1 MKIKR
6 AKVRRFIEMF
16 LTIVILIFS
25 GACLV
30 FGVCAISEDFNE
42 VENVEVTYPQ
52 DSRYSRILSTTS
64 TTEVITTTYTT
75 TTTTTT
81 TSITTTSTETS
92 LTSPTMTV
100 TTTCTKTVPDEVGE
114 PKNDLVEPVNDYV
127 ESKEVEKEV
136 SYSGITQQEYDMLV
150 LTVYLEAGNQ
160 TLDCKKAVA
169 SVVLNRVNHSDFPST
184 VYSVLTQENQ
194 FTINFNRTDT
204 PGAECYDA
212 VDSVLEYGSILPPDV
227 LYFFADYCNNSWL
240 WSREQY
246 IKYGNT
252 IFAY

>member
-1 MKIKR
+1 MKIKK

-16 LTIVILIFS
+16 LTIGILIFS

-42 VENVEVTYPQ
+42 VENVEVIYPQ

-75 TTTTTT
+75 TTT
-81 TSITTTSTETS
+81 SITTTSTETS
-92 LTSPTMTV
+92 LTSPTTTI
-100 TTTCTKTVPDEVGE
+100 TTTCTEIISDEVEE
-114 PKNDLVEPVNDYV
+114 PKNDPVEPENDYAEFEEV
-127 ESKEVEKEV
+127 GTEEVE
-136 SYSGITQQEYDMLV
+136 YNGITQQEYDMLV

-204 PGAECYDA
+204 PGVECYEA

>member
-1 MKIKR
+1 MKIKK
-6 AKVRRFIEMF
+6 AKVRRFIEML
-16 LTIVILIFS
+16 LTIGILIFS

-64 TTEVITTTYTT
+64 TTEVITTTHII
-75 TTTTTT
+75 TT

-92 LTSPTMTV
+92 LTSPTTTI
-100 TTTCTKTVPDEVGE
+100 TTTCTEIISDEVEE
-114 PKNDLVEPVNDYV
+114 PKNDPVEPENDYAEFEEV
-127 ESKEVEKEV
+127 GTEEVE
-136 SYSGITQQEYDMLV
+136 YNGITQQEYDMLV

-204 PGAECYDA
+204 LGAECYEA

>member
-1 MKIKR
+1 MKIKK
-6 AKVRRFIEMF
+6 AKVRRFIEML
-16 LTIVILIFS
+16 LTIGILIFS

-42 VENVEVTYPQ
+42 VENVEVIYPQ

-64 TTEVITTTYTT
+64 TTEVITTTHII
-75 TTTTTT
+75 TT
-81 TSITTTSTETS
+81 TSITTTSMETS
-92 LTSPTMTV
+92 LTSPTTTI
-100 TTTCTKTVPDEVGE
+100 TTTCTEIISDEVEE
-114 PKNDLVEPVNDYV
+114 PKNDPVEPENDYAEFEEV
-127 ESKEVEKEV
+127 GTEEVE
-136 SYSGITQQEYDMLV
+136 YNGITQQEYDMLV

-204 PGAECYDA
+204 PGAECYEA

>member
-1 MKIKR
+1 MKIKIKR

-16 LTIVILIFS
+16 LTIGILIFS

-64 TTEVITTTYTT
+64 TTGVITTTY
-75 TTTTTT
+75 TTTT
-81 TSITTTSTETS
+81 TSITTTSTEMS
-92 LTSPTMTV
+92 LTSPTTEV
-100 TTTCTKTVPDEVGE
+100 TTTCTEIIPDEVEE
-114 PKNDLVEPVNDYV
+114 PKNDPVEPENDYA
-127 ESKEVEKEV
+127 ESEEVEEEV

-204 PGAECYDA
+204 PGAECYEA

-227 LYFFADYCNNSWL
+227 LYFFADYCNNSWP

>member
-16 LTIVILIFS
+16 LTIVILLFS

-75 TTTTTT
+75 TTT
-81 TSITTTSTETS
+81 SITTISTETS

-127 ESKEVEKEV
+127 EFEEVKTEEV
-136 SYSGITQQEYDMLV
+136 KYNGITQQEYDMLV

>member
-30 FGVCAISEDFNE
+30 FGVCAISKDFNE
-42 VENVEVTYPQ
+42 VENVEVIYPQ

-64 TTEVITTTYTT
+64 TTEVITTTHII
-75 TTTTTT
+75 TT

-92 LTSPTMTV
+92 LTSPTTTI
-100 TTTCTKTVPDEVGE
+100 TTTCTEIISDEVEE
-114 PKNDLVEPVNDYV
+114 PKNDPVEPENDYAEFEEV
-127 ESKEVEKEV
+127 GTEEVE
-136 SYSGITQQEYDMLV
+136 YNGITQQEYDMLV

-204 PGAECYDA
+204 PGAECYEA

>member
-1 MKIKR
+1 MKIKK
-6 AKVRRFIEMF
+6 AKVRRFIEML
-16 LTIVILIFS
+16 LTIGILIFS

-64 TTEVITTTYTT
+64 TTEVITTTHII
-75 TTTTTT
+75 TT

-92 LTSPTMTV
+92 LTSPTTTI
-100 TTTCTKTVPDEVGE
+100 TTTCTEIISDEVEE
-114 PKNDLVEPVNDYV
+114 PKNDPVEPENDYAEFEEV
-127 ESKEVEKEV
+127 GTEEVE
-136 SYSGITQQEYDMLV
+136 YNGITQQEYDMLV
-150 LTVYLEAGNQ
+150 LIVYLEAGNQ

-204 PGAECYDA
+204 PGAECYEA

>member
-16 LTIVILIFS
+16 LTIGILIFS

-42 VENVEVTYPQ
+42 VENVEVIYPQ

-75 TTTTTT
+75 TTTSVTT
-81 TSITTTSTETS
+81 TSMETS
-92 LTSPTMTV
+92 LTSPTTEV
-100 TTTCTKTVPDEVGE
+100 TTTCTEIIPDEVEE
-114 PKNDLVEPVNDYV
+114 PKNDPVEPENDCE
-127 ESKEVEKEV
+127 ESEEVEEEV

-204 PGAECYDA
+204 PGAECYEA

>member
-6 AKVRRFIEMF
+6 AKVRKFIEMF
-16 LTIVILIFS
+16 LTIGILIFS

-42 VENVEVTYPQ
+42 VENVEVIYPQ

-64 TTEVITTTYTT
+64 TTEVVTTTYI

-92 LTSPTMTV
+92 LTSPTTTV
-100 TTTCTKTVPDEVGE
+100 TTTCTKTVPVEVEE
-114 PKNDLVEPVNDYV
+114 PKNDPVEPENDCE
-127 ESKEVEKEV
+127 ESEEVEEEV

-204 PGAECYDA
+204 PGAECYEA

-252 IFAY
+252 IFTY

>member
-1 MKIKR
+1 MKIKK
-6 AKVRRFIEMF
+6 AKVRRFIEML
-16 LTIVILIFS
+16 LTIGILIFS

-75 TTTTTT
+75 TTTSVTT
-81 TSITTTSTETS
+81 TSMETS
-92 LTSPTMTV
+92 LTSPTTTV
-100 TTTCTKTVPDEVGE
+100 TTTCTEIIPDEVEE
-114 PKNDLVEPVNDYV
+114 PKNDPVEPENDYA
-127 ESKEVEKEV
+127 ESDEVEEEV

-204 PGAECYDA
+204 PGAECYEA

>member
-64 TTEVITTTYTT
+64 TTEVITTTHII
-75 TTTTTT
+75 TT

-92 LTSPTMTV
+92 LTSPTTTI
-100 TTTCTKTVPDEVGE
+100 TTTCTEIISDEVEE
-114 PKNDLVEPVNDYV
+114 PKNDPVEPENDYAEFEEV
-127 ESKEVEKEV
+127 GTEEVE
-136 SYSGITQQEYDMLV
+136 YNGITQQEYDMLV

-194 FTINFNRTDT
+194 FMINFNRTDT
-204 PGAECYDA
+204 PGAECYEA

-246 IKYGNT
+246 IKYENT

>member
-1 MKIKR
+1 MKIKK
-6 AKVRRFIEMF
+6 AKVRRFIEML
-16 LTIVILIFS
+16 LTIGILIFS

-30 FGVCAISEDFNE
+30 FGVCAISEDFNG

-64 TTEVITTTYTT
+64 TTEVITTTHII
-75 TTTTTT
+75 TT

-92 LTSPTMTV
+92 LTSPTTTI
-100 TTTCTKTVPDEVGE
+100 TTTCTEIISDEVEE
-114 PKNDLVEPVNDYV
+114 PKNDPVEPENDYAEFEEV
-127 ESKEVEKEV
+127 GTEEVE
-136 SYSGITQQEYDMLV
+136 YNGITQQEYDMLV

-204 PGAECYDA
+204 PGAECYEA

>member
-6 AKVRRFIEMF
+6 AKVRKFIEMF

-64 TTEVITTTYTT
+64 TTEVVTTTYI

-92 LTSPTMTV
+92 LTSPTTTV
-100 TTTCTKTVPDEVGE
+100 TTTCTKTVPVEVEE
-114 PKNDLVEPVNDYV
+114 PKNDPVEPENDCE
-127 ESKEVEKEV
+127 ESEEVEEEV

-204 PGAECYDA
+204 PGAECYEA

-252 IFAY
+252 IFTY

>member
-16 LTIVILIFS
+16 LTIGILIFS

-64 TTEVITTTYTT
+64 TTGVITTTYTT
-75 TTTTTT
+75 TTTSVTT
-81 TSITTTSTETS
+81 TSMETS
-92 LTSPTMTV
+92 LTSPTTTV
-100 TTTCTKTVPDEVGE
+100 TTTCTEIIPDEVEE
-114 PKNDLVEPVNDYV
+114 PKNDPVEPENDYA
-127 ESKEVEKEV
+127 ESDEVEEEV

-184 VYSVLTQENQ
+184 VYLVLTQENQ

-204 PGAECYDA
+204 PGAECYEA

>member
-64 TTEVITTTYTT
+64 TTEVITTTHII
-75 TTTTTT
+75 TT

-92 LTSPTMTV
+92 LTSPTTTI
-100 TTTCTKTVPDEVGE
+100 TTTCTEIISDEVEE
-114 PKNDLVEPVNDYV
+114 PKNDPVEPENDYAEFEEV
-127 ESKEVEKEV
+127 GTEEVE
-136 SYSGITQQEYDMLV
+136 YNGITQQEYDMLV

-204 PGAECYDA
+204 PGAECYEA

>member
-75 TTTTTT
+75 TSTSVTT
-81 TSITTTSTETS
+81 TSMETS
-92 LTSPTMTV
+92 LTSPTTEV
-100 TTTCTKTVPDEVGE
+100 TTTCTEIIPDEVEE
-114 PKNDLVEPVNDYV
+114 PKNDLVEPENDYA
-127 ESKEVEKEV
+127 ESEEVEEEV

-194 FTINFNRTDT
+194 FMINFNRTDT
-204 PGAECYDA
+204 PGAECYEA

>member
-16 LTIVILIFS
+16 LTIGILIFS

-42 VENVEVTYPQ
+42 VENVEVIYPQ

-64 TTEVITTTYTT
+64 TTEVVTTTYI

-92 LTSPTMTV
+92 LTSPTTTV
-100 TTTCTKTVPDEVGE
+100 TTTCTKTVPVEVEE
-114 PKNDLVEPVNDYV
+114 PKNDPVEPENDCE
-127 ESKEVEKEV
+127 ESEEVEEEV

-204 PGAECYDA
+204 PGAECYEA

-252 IFAY
+252 IFTY

>member
-1 MKIKR
+1 MKIKK
-6 AKVRRFIEMF
+6 AKVRRFIEML
-16 LTIVILIFS
+16 LTIGILIFS

-30 FGVCAISEDFNE
+30 FGVCTISEDFNE

-64 TTEVITTTYTT
+64 TTEVITTTHII
-75 TTTTTT
+75 TT

-92 LTSPTMTV
+92 LTSPTTTI
-100 TTTCTKTVPDEVGE
+100 TTTCTEIISDEVEE
-114 PKNDLVEPVNDYV
+114 PKNDPVEPENDYAEFEEV
-127 ESKEVEKEV
+127 GTEEVE
-136 SYSGITQQEYDMLV
+136 YNGITQQEYDMLV

-169 SVVLNRVNHSDFPST
+169 SVVLNRVNHSDFPSM

-204 PGAECYDA
+204 PGAECYEA

-246 IKYGNT
+246 IKYGNI

>member
-1 MKIKR
+1 MKIKK
-6 AKVRRFIEMF
+6 AKVRRFIEML
-16 LTIVILIFS
+16 LTIGILIFS

-64 TTEVITTTYTT
+64 TTEVITTTHII
-75 TTTTTT
+75 TT
-81 TSITTTSTETS
+81 TSITTTSMETS
-92 LTSPTMTV
+92 LTSPTTTI
-100 TTTCTKTVPDEVGE
+100 TTTCTEIISDEVEE
-114 PKNDLVEPVNDYV
+114 PKNDPVEPENDYAEFEEV
-127 ESKEVEKEV
+127 GTEEVE
-136 SYSGITQQEYDMLV
+136 YNGITQQEYDMLV

-204 PGAECYDA
+204 PEAECYEA

>member
-16 LTIVILIFS
+16 LTIGILIFS

-64 TTEVITTTYTT
+64 TTGVITTTYTT
-75 TTTTTT
+75 TTT
-81 TSITTTSTETS
+81 SVTTTSTETS
-92 LTSPTMTV
+92 LTSPTTTI
-100 TTTCTKTVPDEVGE
+100 TTTCTEIISDEVEE
-114 PKNDLVEPVNDYV
+114 PKNDPVEPENDYAEFEEV
-127 ESKEVEKEV
+127 GTEEVE
-136 SYSGITQQEYDMLV
+136 YNGITQQEYDMLV

-204 PGAECYDA
+204 PGAECYEA

>member
-30 FGVCAISEDFNE
+30 FGVYAISEDFNE

-64 TTEVITTTYTT
+64 TTEVVTTTYI

-92 LTSPTMTV
+92 LTSPTTTV
-100 TTTCTKTVPDEVGE
+100 TTTCTKTVPVEVEE
-114 PKNDLVEPVNDYV
+114 PKNDPVEPENDYA
-127 ESKEVEKEV
+127 ESEEVEEEV
-136 SYSGITQQEYDMLV
+136 SYSGVTQQEYDMLV

-204 PGAECYDA
+204 PEAECYEA

-252 IFAY
+252 IFTY

>member
-6 AKVRRFIEMF
+6 AKVRKFIEMF
-16 LTIVILIFS
+16 LTIGILIFS

-42 VENVEVTYPQ
+42 VENVEVIYPQ

-64 TTEVITTTYTT
+64 TTEVVTTTYI

-92 LTSPTMTV
+92 LTSPTTTV
-100 TTTCTKTVPDEVGE
+100 TTTCTKTVPVEVEE
-114 PKNDLVEPVNDYV
+114 PKNDPVEPENDCE
-127 ESKEVEKEV
+127 ESEEVEEEV

-160 TLDCKKAVA
+160 TLDCKK
-169 SVVLNRVNHSDFPST
+169 
-184 VYSVLTQENQ
+184 Q
-194 FTINFNRTDT
+194 
-204 PGAECYDA
+204 
-212 VDSVLEYGSILPPDV
+212 
-227 LYFFADYCNNSWL
+227 
-240 WSREQY
+240 
-246 IKYGNT
+246 
-252 IFAY
+252 

>member
-64 TTEVITTTYTT
+64 TTEVITTTHII
-75 TTTTTT
+75 TT

-92 LTSPTMTV
+92 LTSPTTTI
-100 TTTCTKTVPDEVGE
+100 TTTCTEIISDEVEE
-114 PKNDLVEPVNDYV
+114 PKNDPVEPENDYAEFEEV
-127 ESKEVEKEV
+127 GTEEVE
-136 SYSGITQQEYDMLV
+136 YNGITQQEYDMLV

-204 PGAECYDA
+204 PGAECYEA

-227 LYFFADYCNNSWL
+227 FYFFADYCNNSWL

>member
-1 MKIKR
+1 MKIKK

-75 TTTTTT
+75 TTT
-81 TSITTTSTETS
+81 SITTTSTETS

-127 ESKEVEKEV
+127 EFEEVKTEEV
-136 SYSGITQQEYDMLV
+136 KYNGITQQEYDMLV

-227 LYFFADYCNNSWL
+227 LYFL
-240 WSREQY
+240 Q
-246 IKYGNT
+246 T
-252 IFAY
+252 IVTAVGFGLVSST

>member
-1 MKIKR
+1 MKIKKT
-6 AKVRRFIEMF
+6 KVRRFIEML
-16 LTIVILIFS
+16 LTIGILIFS

-64 TTEVITTTYTT
+64 TTEVITTTHII
-75 TTTTTT
+75 TT

-92 LTSPTMTV
+92 LTSPTTTI
-100 TTTCTKTVPDEVGE
+100 TTTCTEIISDEVEE
-114 PKNDLVEPVNDYV
+114 PKNDPVEPENDYAEFEEV
-127 ESKEVEKEV
+127 GTEEVE
-136 SYSGITQQEYDMLV
+136 YNGITQQEYDMLV

-204 PGAECYDA
+204 PGAECYEA

>member
-64 TTEVITTTYTT
+64 TTEVITTTHII
-75 TTTTTT
+75 TT

-92 LTSPTMTV
+92 LTSPTTTI
-100 TTTCTKTVPDEVGE
+100 TTTCTEIISDEVEE
-114 PKNDLVEPVNDYV
+114 PKNDPVEPENDYAEFEEV
-127 ESKEVEKEV
+127 GTEEVE
-136 SYSGITQQEYDMLV
+136 YNGITQQEYDMLV

-204 PGAECYDA
+204 PGAECYEA

-252 IFAY
+252 IFTY

>member
-16 LTIVILIFS
+16 LTIGILIFS

-30 FGVCAISEDFNE
+30 FGVCAISKDFNE
-42 VENVEVTYPQ
+42 VENVEVIYPQ

-64 TTEVITTTYTT
+64 TTEVVTTTYI

-92 LTSPTMTV
+92 LTSPTTTV
-100 TTTCTKTVPDEVGE
+100 TTTCTKTVPVEVEE
-114 PKNDLVEPVNDYV
+114 PKNDPVEPENDCE
-127 ESKEVEKEV
+127 ESEEVEEEV

-169 SVVLNRVNHSDFPST
+169 SVVLNRVNYSDFPST

-204 PGAECYDA
+204 PGAECYEA

-252 IFAY
+252 IFTY

>member
-1 MKIKR
+1 MKIKK

-16 LTIVILIFS
+16 LTIGILIFS

-42 VENVEVTYPQ
+42 VENVEVIYPQ

-64 TTEVITTTYTT
+64 TTEVITTTHII
-75 TTTTTT
+75 TT

-92 LTSPTMTV
+92 LTSPTTTI
-100 TTTCTKTVPDEVGE
+100 TTTCTEIISDEVEE
-114 PKNDLVEPVNDYV
+114 PKNDPVEPENDYAEFEEV
-127 ESKEVEKEV
+127 GTEEVE
-136 SYSGITQQEYDMLV
+136 YNGITQQEYDMLV

-204 PGAECYDA
+204 PGVECYEA

-246 IKYGNT
+246 IKYENT

>member
-75 TTTTTT
+75 TI

-92 LTSPTMTV
+92 LTSPTTEV
-100 TTTCTKTVPDEVGE
+100 TTTCTEIIPDEVEE
-114 PKNDLVEPVNDYV
+114 PKNDPVEPENDYAESEGV
-127 ESKEVEKEV
+127 ETEEVK
-136 SYSGITQQEYDMLV
+136 YNGITQQEYDMLV

-204 PGAECYDA
+204 PGAECYEA

>member
-1 MKIKR
+1 ML
-6 AKVRRFIEMF
+6 
-16 LTIVILIFS
+16 LTIGILIFS

-64 TTEVITTTYTT
+64 TTEVITTTHII
-75 TTTTTT
+75 TT

-92 LTSPTMTV
+92 LTSPTTTI
-100 TTTCTKTVPDEVGE
+100 TTTCTEIISDEVEE
-114 PKNDLVEPVNDYV
+114 PKNDPVEPENDYAEFEEV
-127 ESKEVEKEV
+127 GTEEVE
-136 SYSGITQQEYDMLV
+136 YNGITQQEYDMLV

-204 PGAECYDA
+204 PGAECYEA

-227 LYFFADYCNNSWL
+227 LYFSLIIATTVGFGLVS
-240 WSREQY
+240 S
-246 IKYGNT
+246 T
-252 IFAY
+252 

>member
-6 AKVRRFIEMF
+6 AKVRKFIEMF

-64 TTEVITTTYTT
+64 TTEVVTTTYITTT
-75 TTTTTT
+75 
-81 TSITTTSTETS
+81 TTTSTETS
-92 LTSPTMTV
+92 LTSPTTTV
-100 TTTCTKTVPDEVGE
+100 TTTCTKTVPVEVEE
-114 PKNDLVEPVNDYV
+114 PKNDPVEPENDCE
-127 ESKEVEKEV
+127 ESEEVEEEV

-194 FTINFNRTDT
+194 FTINFNRTGT
-204 PGAECYDA
+204 PRAECYEA

>member
-6 AKVRRFIEMF
+6 AKVRKFIEMF

-64 TTEVITTTYTT
+64 TTEVVTTTYITTT
-75 TTTTTT
+75 
-81 TSITTTSTETS
+81 TTTSTETS
-92 LTSPTMTV
+92 LTSPTTTV
-100 TTTCTKTVPDEVGE
+100 TTTCTKTVPVEVEE
-114 PKNDLVEPVNDYV
+114 PKNDPVEPENDCE
-127 ESKEVEKEV
+127 ESEEVEEEV
-136 SYSGITQQEYDMLV
+136 SYSGITQQEYGMLV

-204 PGAECYDA
+204 PGAECYEA

>member
-6 AKVRRFIEMF
+6 AKVRKFIEMF

-64 TTEVITTTYTT
+64 TTEVVTTTYITTT
-75 TTTTTT
+75 
-81 TSITTTSTETS
+81 TTTSTETS
-92 LTSPTMTV
+92 LTSPTTTV
-100 TTTCTKTVPDEVGE
+100 TTTCTKTVPVEVEE
-114 PKNDLVEPVNDYV
+114 PKNDPVEPENDCE
-127 ESKEVEKEV
+127 ESEEVEEEV

-204 PGAECYDA
+204 PGAECYEA
-212 VDSVLEYGSILPPDV
+212 VDSVLEYDSILPPDV

>member
-6 AKVRRFIEMF
+6 AKVRKFIEMF

-64 TTEVITTTYTT
+64 TTEVVTTTYITTT
-75 TTTTTT
+75 
-81 TSITTTSTETS
+81 TTTSTETS
-92 LTSPTMTV
+92 LTSPTTTV
-100 TTTCTKTVPDEVGE
+100 TTTCTKTVPVEVEE
-114 PKNDLVEPVNDYV
+114 PKNDPVEPENDCE
-127 ESKEVEKEV
+127 ESEEVEEEV

-204 PGAECYDA
+204 PGAECYEA

>member
-25 GACLV
+25 GACLA

-64 TTEVITTTYTT
+64 TTEVITTTHII
-75 TTTTTT
+75 TT

-92 LTSPTMTV
+92 LTSPTTTI
-100 TTTCTKTVPDEVGE
+100 TTTCTEIISDEVEE
-114 PKNDLVEPVNDYV
+114 PKNDPVEPENDYAEFEEV
-127 ESKEVEKEV
+127 GTEEVE
-136 SYSGITQQEYDMLV
+136 YNGITQQEYDMLV

-204 PGAECYDA
+204 PGAECYEA

>member
-6 AKVRRFIEMF
+6 AKVRKFIEMF

-64 TTEVITTTYTT
+64 TTEVVTTTYITTT
-75 TTTTTT
+75 
-81 TSITTTSTETS
+81 TTTSTETS
-92 LTSPTMTV
+92 LTSPTTTV
-100 TTTCTKTVPDEVGE
+100 TTTCTKTVPVEVEE
-114 PKNDLVEPVNDYV
+114 PKNDPVEPENDCE
-127 ESKEVEKEV
+127 ESEEVEEEV

-150 LTVYLEAGNQ
+150 LIVYLEAGNQ

-204 PGAECYDA
+204 PGAECYEA

>member
-16 LTIVILIFS
+16 LTIGILIFS

-64 TTEVITTTYTT
+64 TTEVVTTTYI

-92 LTSPTMTV
+92 LTSPTTTV
-100 TTTCTKTVPDEVGE
+100 TTTCTKTVPVEVEE
-114 PKNDLVEPVNDYV
+114 PKNDPVEPENDCE
-127 ESKEVEKEV
+127 ESEEVEEEV

-204 PGAECYDA
+204 PGAECYEA

-252 IFAY
+252 IFTY

>member
-6 AKVRRFIEMF
+6 AKVHRFIEMF

-42 VENVEVTYPQ
+42 VENVEVIYPQ

-75 TTTTTT
+75 TTTSVTT
-81 TSITTTSTETS
+81 TSMETS
-92 LTSPTMTV
+92 LTSPTTEV
-100 TTTCTKTVPDEVGE
+100 TTTCTEIIPDEVEE

-127 ESKEVEKEV
+127 EFEEVKTEEV
-136 SYSGITQQEYDMLV
+136 KYNGITQQEYDMLV

-169 SVVLNRVNHSDFPST
+169 SVVSNRVNHSDFPST

-204 PGAECYDA
+204 PGAECYEA